1 MFPVRIQILCLALT
15 LAAASS
21 AGAAEQEGPPEGE
34 ESKSYSWGLG
44 LAGLSQQQGYAGIDR
59 ENIAIPVIYFENR
72 WVQLFGPWLD
82 IKLPELEW
90 SEDQKFSSGV
100 RAQLFGFNGYEA
112 DDAPIL
118 NGMED
123 RKNGIFAGPFAK
135 WSNSWV
141 DVSLEWMLDASGNS
155 EGQRM
160 TFGLEKQFHV
170 GEHLM
175 FTPSVTAT
183 WMDDKYVDYYYG
195 VRATEARLDR
205 PAYVADGTMNTDI
218 SLRTD
223 YMFDQHHAV
232 FGMLQY
238 TALGSEIKDSP
249 LTDRSSETMV
259 LVGYM
264 YRF

>member
-1 MFPVRIQILCLALT
+1 MLPARARPLYLALT
-15 LAAASS
+15 LLAASA

-44 LAGLSQQQGYAGIDR
+44 LAAFSQQQGYTGIDR

-90 SEDQKFSSGV
+90 GEDQKFSSGV
-100 RAQLFGFNGYEA
+100 RTQLFGFNGYEP

-118 NGMED
+118 SGMNE
-123 RKNGIFAGPFAK
+123 RKSGLFAGPFAK
-135 WSNSWV
+135 WSNPFV

-155 EGQRM
+155 KGQRM
-160 TFGLEKQFHV
+160 VIGLEKQFHV

-175 FTPSVTAT
+175 FTPSATAT
-183 WMDDKYVDYYYG
+183 WMDEKYVDYYYG
-195 VRATEARLDR
+195 VRNTETHLGR
-205 PAYVADGTMNTDI
+205 PAYVADGTMNTDF

-259 LVGYM
+259 LFGYM

>member
-1 MFPVRIQILCLALT
+1 MLPARARLLHLALVL
-15 LAAASS
+15 LAASA

-34 ESKSYSWGLG
+34 DSKSYSLGLG
-44 LAGLSQQQGYAGIDR
+44 LAALSQQQGYTGIDR

-72 WVQLFGPWLD
+72 WIQLFGPWLD
-82 IKLPELEW
+82 IKAPGLEW
-90 SEDQKFSSGV
+90 SEEQKFSSGV
-100 RAQLFGFNGYEA
+100 RTQLFGFNGYEP

-118 NGMED
+118 NGMEE

-135 WSNSWV
+135 WSNPLV
-141 DVSLEWMLDASGNS
+141 DVSLEWMLDATGDS

-160 TFGLEKQFHV
+160 TVGLERQFHS

-175 FTPSVTAT
+175 FTPSITAT

-195 VRATEARLDR
+195 VRSSEARLGR
-205 PAYVADGTMNTDI
+205 PAFVAGNTMNTDF

-238 TALGSEIKDSP
+238 TALGSEIEDSP

-259 LVGYM
+259 LMGYM

>member
-1 MFPVRIQILCLALT
+1 MLSAHARLTCLALT
-15 LAAASS
+15 LLAAS
-21 AGAAEQEGPPEGE
+21 AVGAAEQEGSPEGDD
-34 ESKSYSWGLG
+34 SKSYSWGLG
-44 LAGLSQQQGYAGIDR
+44 LAALSQQQGYTGIDR

-90 SEDQKFSSGV
+90 GEDQKLSSGV
-100 RAQLFGFNGYEA
+100 RTQLFGFNGYEP

-118 NGMED
+118 NGMEE

-135 WSNSWV
+135 WSNPIV
-141 DVSLEWMLDASGNS
+141 DVSLEWMLDATGDS

-160 TFGLEKQFHV
+160 TVGLEKQFHF

-175 FTPSVTAT
+175 LTPSVTAT
-183 WMDDKYVDYYYG
+183 WMDDTYVDYYYG
-195 VRATEARLDR
+195 VRTSEARTGR
-205 PAYVADGTMNTDI
+205 AAFVADSTMNTDF

-223 YMFDQHHAV
+223 YMFDQHHAA
-232 FGMLQY
+232 FAMLQY
-238 TALGSEIKDSP
+238 TALGSEIEDSP

-259 LVGYM
+259 LMGYM